1 MRLPQA
7 VNRHTEEGMRYEG
20 VGDALRRMWASEG
33 LAGFY
38 RGMQVKL
45 AQTVLAAALMM
56 VLKEEIYEWTRALL
70 LAPAAIGGGAG
81 GGKGGAPAAA
91 RAGRTG

>member
-1 MRLPQA
+1 
-7 VNRHTEEGMRYEG
+7 MRYEG

-56 VLKEEIYEWTRALL
+56 VLKEVGFVCACDCVRVHV
-70 LAPAAIGGGAG
+70 
-81 GGKGGAPAAA
+81 
-91 RAGRTG
+91 

>member
-1 MRLPQA
+1 VCARASGCELVCGPGAVTASHHCVTLTRLQ
-7 VNRHTEEGMRYEG
+7 
-20 VGDALRRMWASEG
+20 
-33 LAGFY
+33 
-38 RGMQVKL
+38 
-45 AQTVLAAALMM
+45 
-56 VLKEEIYEWTRALL
+56 EIYEWTRALL